1 VKCQP
6 CGQDNAATALF
17 CTACRRP
24 LVAPSKLPTRI
35 EPLAQPAMAAAAPAM
50 ASGYG
55 DAAPSSRNRF
65 APPNAGAASRA
76 HGDPEA
82 MSDEEAWAAVIGDS
96 GTSYYLER
104 FGRLA
109 KREGGGWHWP
119 GFLVTWYWM
128 LYRKLW
134 IPALIYFVAP
144 YVAAAVLGAVAAVS
158 PVVGG
163 LAWIVVAAAWL
174 IVPGLRA
181 NALYYAHCM
190 KKIRDVRA
198 RGGSRDQMIARL
210 EALGG
215 TSGIIIIVVVFVGI
229 AIVGILAAVALPAYQ
244 TYTAK
249 AKVSQAVLVGA
260 EVAQAV
266 GRQYEQTGALPG
278 SGEIDSLVLHS
289 RNHSQYVSAVELDS
303 ASGTLTVR
311 VAVDA
316 RVNGSIQFVPSS
328 DNNRH
333 LSWTCTTQDMQ
344 RYVPRSCRPD
354 AAGR

>member
-1 VKCQP
+1 MKCQP

-17 CTACRRP
+17 CAACRRP
-24 LVAPSKLPTRI
+24 LVAPTKLPSRI
-35 EPLAQPAMAAAAPAM
+35 EPLAQPAMAAAAPAT

-65 APPNAGAASRA
+65 APPNAERASRV
-76 HGDPEA
+76 HGDSDV
-82 MSDEEAWAAVIGDS
+82 MSDEEAWGAVIGDS
-96 GTSYYLER
+96 NTSYYLER

-109 KREGGGWHWP
+109 NRQGGGWHWP
-119 GFLVTWYWM
+119 GFFVTWYRM

-134 IPALIYFVAP
+134 VPALIYFVAP
-144 YVAAAVLGAVAAVS
+144 YIAGMVLRVLVAASPILGGIVW
-158 PVVGG
+158 
-163 LAWIVVAAAWL
+163 LALVVAWF
-174 IVPGLRA
+174 VGPGMLA
-181 NALYYAHCM
+181 NAWYHAHCM

-198 RGGSRDQMIARL
+198 RGGSKDQMIARL
-210 EALGG
+210 AALGG
-215 TSGIIIIVVVFVGI
+215 TSGIVLIVVAVVGI
-229 AIVGILAAVALPAYQ
+229 AIIGVLAAVALPAYQ
-244 TYTAK
+244 TYTVK
-249 AKVSQAVLVGA
+249 AKVSQAMLVGA

-266 GRQYEQTGALPG
+266 GKQYEQTGALPG
-278 SGEIDSLVLHS
+278 SGDVDSLVLHS

-316 RVNGSIQFVPSS
+316 NINGSIQFVPSA

-344 RYVPRSCRPD
+344 RYVPRSCRPEG
-354 AAGR
+354 AAR